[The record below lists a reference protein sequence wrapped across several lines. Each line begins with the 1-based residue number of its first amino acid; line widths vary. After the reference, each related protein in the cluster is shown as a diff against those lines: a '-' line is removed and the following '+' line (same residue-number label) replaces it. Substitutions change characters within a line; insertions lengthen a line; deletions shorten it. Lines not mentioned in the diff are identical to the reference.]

1 MVVIEE
7 YFQYERM
14 GLRNGK
20 GRQGRRE
27 ETYTYATGWLHVSH
41 GLRHDGQDV
50 TSRQSSSEVVHGI
63 GRGLQCLANGT
74 RDKVICHLP
83 LLQLPRK
90 WGITRLASRE
100 PA

>member
-1 MVVIEE
+1 ME
-7 YFQYERM
+7 
-14 GLRNGK
+14 K
-20 GRQGRRE
+20 AGRDGESRLI
-27 ETYTYATGWLHVSH
+27 TYATGWLHVSH

-63 GRGLQCLANGT
+63 GRGLHALANGT

-100 PA
+100 SA